1 MRFDFARR
9 VFGTQVNEQ
18 AGLILLPALPSLA
31 LALWALHAANF
42 SPYLIGFFA
51 LVLGLLLTYS
61 LVTSGQRAQYQ
72 IQTLSNLVEALIE
85 GDYSLRGREAQQPA
99 FAELLNRINQLADQL
114 AEHKLRAEERQ
125 LLLDKILQQMDALV
139 IATAEGGRIALLNR
153 RAEDLLL
160 DPTITSAATTLADLD
175 LAALASANVSGII
188 KLQSNRLSGEF
199 FLYKDR
205 FMSEGVRHELYLL
218 TRADRLLREKEREA
232 WQSLLRVLG
241 HELNNTLT
249 PITSIS
255 RAMLRELEAGHVDP
269 TELGEGLRVIR
280 ERGESLGNFV
290 QAYAR
295 LTQLP
300 SPIKR
305 PFVLQARLHQL
316 IALFPQRRIELSGD
330 PKQVAF
336 ADPQQF
342 DQALIN
348 LLKNADQAMQSSPE
362 APIELRWMVLGTLL
376 ELQIEDQGEG
386 IANPANLF
394 VPLYST
400 KPGGQG
406 IGLALSRQILLNHDG
421 QLTLENR
428 VDGSGAIARLCLP
441 LREPADQSQ

>member
-1 MRFDFARR
+1 M
-9 VFGTQVNEQ
+9 VF
-18 AGLILLPALPSLA
+18 
-31 LALWALHAANF
+31 
-42 SPYLIGFFA
+42 
-51 LVLGLLLTYS
+51 GLLLIYS
-61 LVTSGQRAQYQ
+61 LVHSGQRAEYQ

-85 GDYSLRGREAQQPA
+85 GDYSLRGGEAQQPA

-139 IATAEGGRIALLNR
+139 IATVEGGRIALLNR
-153 RAEDLLL
+153 RAEALLL
-160 DPTITSAATTLADLD
+160 DQSVSVDGKTLADLD
-175 LAALASANVSGII
+175 LTALASANVSGII
-188 KLQSNRLSGEF
+188 KLQSSRLSGEF

-205 FMSEGVRHELYLL
+205 FMSEGQRHELYLL

-255 RAMLRELEAGHVDP
+255 RAMLRELDAGQVDA
-269 TELGEGLRVIR
+269 TDLGEGLRVIR
-280 ERGESLGNFV
+280 ERGESLGKFV
-290 QAYAR
+290 EAYAR

-305 PFVLQARLHQL
+305 QFVLQARLRQL
-316 IALFPQRRIELSGD
+316 TALFPQRRIELSGD
-330 PKQVAF
+330 PEQIAF

-342 DQALIN
+342 DQVLIN
-348 LLKNADQAMQSSPE
+348 LLKNADQAMHDQANAS
-362 APIELRWMVLGTLL
+362 IKLRWAVRGSGL
-376 ELQIEDQGEG
+376 ELQIEDHGEG
-386 IANPANLF
+386 IANPGNLF

-428 VDGSGAIARLCLP
+428 ADGGGAIARLCLP
-441 LREPADQSQ
+441 LRQPESEPK